1 MRAWPGNL
9 HLRMV
14 MALGVLAL
22 GLMVASGAG
31 AAEVIGSA
39 DTIANRV
46 TGEIASQRRILV
58 EADAVHR
65 DEIVQTD
72 RAASARIVFRDSS
85 DLRLG
90 ANARIRLG
98 ASVYAGQPG
107 VTLDLSRGA
116 LRFFSGNGPVGAY
129 QVRTPVATIGLRGTG
144 IGIVI
149 TASRTYVTLLNGAAQ
164 VCTRGGRCSLLADR
178 CSYVAV
184 DRAGVTAPQPLRA
197 GVPSFASVCRGP
209 ACGPDV
215 CGAGTAPGR
224 MGYDPAG
231 GASSGQGGSSGG
243 GPGKR

>member
-1 MRAWPGNL
+1 MRPWLGIPRLCAA
-9 HLRMV
+9 
-14 MALGVLAL
+14 MALLLA
-22 GLMVASGAG
+22 VPAGAG

-46 TGEIASQRRILV
+46 TGEIAKQRRVLV
-58 EADAVHR
+58 DADAVHR

-72 RAASARIVFRDSS
+72 RAASARIVFRDAS

-90 ANARIRLG
+90 ANARIKLG
-98 ASVYAGQPG
+98 MAVFGGQQG
-107 VTLDLSRGA
+107 TTLELSRGA
-116 LRFFSGNGPVGAY
+116 LRFFSGNGPVGSY

-149 TASRTYVTLLNGAAQ
+149 TANRTYVTLLSGAAQ

-184 DRAGVTAPQPLRA
+184 DRANVTAPQPLQA
-197 GVPSFASVCRGP
+197 GVPSFASLCSGP
-209 ACGPDV
+209 ACGSDI
-215 CGAGTAPGR
+215 CGVGASPAPSR

-231 GASSGQGGSSGG
+231 GASDGRGSSGAG
-243 GPGKR
+243 SSGKR